1 MTRELVD
8 RMRTCAATLEASQA
22 SGNPWDLALLGKD
35 AARLLRIAADTLDT
49 PEPLGEPPLILLR
62 DAADLLIE
70 ASNELTLMEP
80 AEEPIGEP
88 MDVIKAKAAQ
98 HDPTWGGQLPTVGAR
113 PCPSCGSI
121 DARTVKRAGRKLMLT
136 CPVCEHEWE
145 YR

>member
-1 MTRELVD
+1 MTRELVY
-8 RMRTCAATLEASQA
+8 RMRTCAAALAS
-22 SGNPWDLALLGKD
+22 N
-35 AARLLRIAADTLDT
+35 
-49 PEPLGEPPLILLR
+49 GEPPLILLR

-88 MDVIKAKAAQ
+88 MPPLEVAKTAAV
-98 HDPTWGGQLPTVGAR
+98 PNTASAVWISGTTELPTVGAR

-121 DARTVKRAGRKLMLT
+121 DARTVKRNGRKLMLT
-136 CPVCEHEWE
+136 CPACEHQWE

>member
-49 PEPLGEPPLILLR
+49 PEPLGEPM
-62 DAADLLIE
+62 E
-70 ASNELTLMEP
+70 AIPPPQAPQAPVAS
-80 AEEPIGEP
+80 
-88 MDVIKAKAAQ
+88 
-98 HDPTWGGQLPTVGAR
+98 WGGSLSAVAR
-113 PCPSCGSI
+113 LCPSCGSI